1 MAYIES
7 KYQRYDVLKI
17 NIDYYFILIITFIL
31 SIVGI
36 VMVAS
41 SSIAVGETY
50 FNDPYWF
57 IRRQIVWWVI
67 SFIVF
72 ILFSKVN
79 YRFYSKISIFIILI
93 TIGLLA
99 LVLIPGFSSVIGG
112 GRRAIDLLFFS
123 IQSSEIAKLAL
134 VIFISDT
141 LEKRYR
147 EKQTFKNIFWPS
159 FVVLLVVTLLI
170 FLEPDFGN
178 AVVIWVTVFLLFF
191 IGNVRL
197 KHIMGL
203 GAAGISILAAY
214 MFMDPNRVERIQ
226 GFINGI
232 INGTSDAGGINFQV
246 NQSLIALGSG
256 NIFGLGLGNSIQKY
270 SYLPEANTDFIFAI
284 MGEEFG
290 MVGTISIVVL
300 FVLFAFF
307 GIRVCLKTEDYFG
320 RTVAGA
326 ITSMIIIQTV
336 MNIGIVT
343 KLLPVTGFTLPF
355 ISYGGSS
362 LIVCMASAGILLN
375 ISRHNLTVSKKVN
388 VGEEMVE
395 Q

>member
-197 KHIMGL
+197 KHIIGL

>member
-1 MAYIES
+1 MAYLES
-7 KYQRYDVLKI
+7 KYQRYDVLRI
-17 NIDYYFILIITFIL
+17 NIDYYFIFILTFIL

-41 SSIAVGETY
+41 SSLAVGERY

-72 ILFSKVN
+72 LLLSKVN
-79 YRFYSKISIFIILI
+79 YRFYSKISAIIMLVA
-93 TIGLLA
+93 IGLLA
-99 LVLIPGFSSVIGG
+99 IVLIPGFSSVIGG
-112 GRRAIDLLFFS
+112 GRRAIDLSFFNT
-123 IQSSEIAKLAL
+123 QPSELAKLAL
-134 VIFISDT
+134 IIFISDS

-159 FVVLLVVTLLI
+159 FAALLVVTLLI
-170 FLEPDFGN
+170 FLEPDFGT

-197 KHIMGL
+197 KHIIGL
-203 GAAGISILAAY
+203 GAAGLSILTAY
-214 MFMDPNRVERIQ
+214 MFMDPYRVERIL
-226 GFINGI
+226 GFIK
-232 INGTSDAGGINFQV
+232 GTSDAGGVNFQI

-256 NIFGLGLGNSIQKY
+256 NILGLGLGNSIQKY

-284 MGEEFG
+284 LGEEFG
-290 MVGTISIVVL
+290 MVGTITIVLL
-300 FVLFAFF
+300 FILFAFF